1 MEDGPEMPQRD
12 EPPRV
17 RLEYFAANPPG
28 ADASGWRM
36 VRGVVV
42 GVVGILAKSGMKN
55 IDPVLATA
63 VRSVVMMVVCILV
76 ALATGMGQKIRTLHT
91 TAMWMIVLS
100 GIAGAASWVFGFLA
114 YDKIG
119 VAKTSP

>member
-1 MEDGPEMPQRD
+1 MDYVKGII
-12 EPPRV
+12 
-17 RLEYFAANPPG
+17 FAVLA
-28 ADASGWRM
+28 AVCAS
-36 VRGVVV
+36 
-42 GVVGILAKSGMKN
+42 VVGILAKIGMKN

-114 YDKIG
+114 YEKIG
-119 VAKTSP
+119 VSKTSPID